1 MKPLNDFAE
10 KQRKYM
16 PTVPKPTG
24 KPTVYIPGYPYE
36 DEEPMPA
43 TGFHGEQIN
52 ILYEQL
58 SSYFATQPDIY
69 IGVDNFIY
77 YREGDTTKNVA
88 PDIYVVLSAAKFPLR
103 RSFYTWTEGAVPTVL
118 FEFLSDSTADEDRE
132 AKVGVYLRDIGAQ
145 EYFIHQPEMEKPAE
159 FRGWRREV
167 SGDIVEMLPDADG
180 GLFSE
185 SLNLSFRWTD
195 QQHSHVRLLRP
206 YLPDGTPIT
215 TATEERS
222 LHAAAKKR
230 VETAEFRAEAA
241 EVRAETAELRVDTE
255 RDLRAEAEARAAAET
270 HRREA
275 LERELEQLR
284 RQLTDR

>member
-1 MKPLNDFAE
+1 MKPLNDFAD

-16 PTVPKPTG
+16 PTVTKATG

-58 SSYFATQPDIY
+58 SSYFATQPHIY

-77 YREGDTTKNVA
+77 YREGDTTRSVA

-103 RSFYTWTEGAVPTVL
+103 RSFYTWAEGAVPTVL

-132 AKVGVYLRDIGAQ
+132 AKVEVYLGDIGAQ

-159 FRGWRREV
+159 FRGWRRES
-167 SGDIVEMLPDADG
+167 SGGIVEILTDADG

-195 QQHSHVRLLRP
+195 QPHSHVRLLRP

-215 TATEERS
+215 TAIEERS

-230 VETAEFRAEAA
+230 AEAA
-241 EVRAETAELRVDTE
+241 ELRVEAE
-255 RDLRAEAEARAAAET
+255 RDLRAEAEARAAEET

-284 RQLTDR
+284 RQLADR

>member
-1 MKPLNDFAE
+1 MKPLNDFAD

-16 PTVPKPTG
+16 PTVTKATG

-58 SSYFATQPDIY
+58 SSYFATQSHIY

-77 YREGDTTKNVA
+77 YREGDTTKSVA

-103 RSFYTWTEGAVPTVL
+103 RSFYTWTEGAVPTVV

-132 AKVGVYLRDIGAQ
+132 AKVGVYLADIGVQ

-167 SGDIVEMLPDADG
+167 SEDIVEMLPDADG

-195 QQHSHVRLLRP
+195 QHHSHVRLLRP

-215 TATEERS
+215 TATEERN
-222 LHAAAKKR
+222 LHAAAKL
-230 VETAEFRAEAA
+230 RAEEA
-241 EVRAETAELRVDTE
+241 EV
-255 RDLRAEAEARAAAET
+255 RAEAEAR
-270 HRREA
+270 RRQA

-284 RQLTDR
+284 RRLSDR

>member
-1 MKPLNDFAE
+1 MKPLNDFAD

-16 PTVPKPTG
+16 PTFAKATG

-58 SSYFATQPDIY
+58 SSYFATQSHIY

-77 YREGDTTKNVA
+77 YREGDTTRSVA

-103 RSFYTWTEGAVPTVL
+103 RSFYTWAEGAVPTVV

-132 AKVGVYLRDIGAQ
+132 AKVGVYLADIGVQ

-167 SGDIVEMLPDADG
+167 SEDIVEMLPEADG

-195 QQHSHVRLLRP
+195 QHHSHVRLLRP

-215 TATEERS
+215 TATEERN
-222 LHAAAKKR
+222 LHAVAKL
-230 VETAEFRAEAA
+230 RAEEA
-241 EVRAETAELRVDTE
+241 EVRAEAE
-255 RDLRAEAEARAAAET
+255 RDLRAEAEARAAEET
-270 HRREA
+270 HRRET